1 LKSILQIFVLF
12 FFYFNNLEAVDFAQM
27 KDITLKKDQM
37 KKILVVY
44 SNKEKVLKFRWT
56 LFINNG
62 LVIFRSYDRIVA
74 QNILYQRYKNRSFRV
89 ELKTRGMDMYNVPY
103 VLIRFKEFKYDTNEA
118 VLELL
123 LSDASK
129 AVQLK
134 YLN

>member
-1 LKSILQIFVLF
+1 
-12 FFYFNNLEAVDFAQM
+12 M

>member
-1 LKSILQIFVLF
+1 MKSILQIFVLF
-12 FFYFNNLEAVDFAQM
+12 FFYFNNLEAVDFTQM

-37 KKILVVY
+37 QKILVIY

-74 QNILYQRYKNRSFRV
+74 QNVLYQRYKNRSFRV

>member
-103 VLIRFKEFKYDTNEA
+103 VLIRLKEFKYDTREA
-118 VLELL
+118 VFELL
-123 LSDASK
+123 LSDASS

>member
-12 FFYFNNLEAVDFAQM
+12 FFYFNNLEAVDFSQM

-37 KKILVVY
+37 QKILVVY

-118 VLELL
+118 VFELL

>member
-1 LKSILQIFVLF
+1 MKSILQIFVLF
-12 FFYFNNLEAVDFAQM
+12 FFYFNNLEAVDFTQM

>member
-1 LKSILQIFVLF
+1 MKSILQIFVLF
-12 FFYFNNLEAVDFAQM
+12 FFYFNNLEAVDFTQM

-74 QNILYQRYKNRSFRV
+74 QNVLYQRYKNRSFRV

>member
-12 FFYFNNLEAVDFAQM
+12 FFYFNNLEAVDFTQM

>member
-1 LKSILQIFVLF
+1 MKSILQIFVLF

>member
-103 VLIRFKEFKYDTNEA
+103 VLIRFKEFKYDTREA
-118 VLELL
+118 VFELL
-123 LSDASK
+123 LSDASS

>member
-1 LKSILQIFVLF
+1 MKSILQIFVLF
-12 FFYFNNLEAVDFAQM
+12 FFYFNNLEAVDFTQM

-37 KKILVVY
+37 QKILVVY

-89 ELKTRGMDMYNVPY
+89 ELETRGMDMYNVPY

>member
-1 LKSILQIFVLF
+1 LKSILQIFILF
-12 FFYFNNLEAVDFAQM
+12 FFYFNNLEAVDFTQM

-37 KKILVVY
+37 QKILVVY

-118 VLELL
+118 VFELL
-123 LSDASK
+123 LSDASS

>member
-1 LKSILQIFVLF
+1 LKSILQIFILF
-12 FFYFNNLEAVDFAQM
+12 FFYFNNLEAVDFSQM

-37 KKILVVY
+37 QKILVVY

-118 VLELL
+118 VFELL

>member
-1 LKSILQIFVLF
+1 MKSILQIFVL
-12 FFYFNNLEAVDFAQM
+12 FYFNNLEAVDFTQM

-74 QNILYQRYKNRSFRV
+74 QNVLYQRYKNRSFRV